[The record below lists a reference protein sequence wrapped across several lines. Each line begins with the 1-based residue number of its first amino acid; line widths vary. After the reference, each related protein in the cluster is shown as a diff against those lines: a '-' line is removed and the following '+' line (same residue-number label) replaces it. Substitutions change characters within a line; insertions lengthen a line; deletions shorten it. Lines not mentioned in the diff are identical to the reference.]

1 MKFVDEQNDVTLFFN
16 FFDNVFKTLFKVT
29 SVFAARNH
37 RSNVEGYDSLIF
49 QRFGYAALNDVLCKP
64 LCDSGFTDAGFT
76 DKTGVILCS
85 SRKNLNYPFN
95 LRTSADYRVNL
106 VFANH
111 FGQVGTVRVQI
122 RGVLAAAVLFCGAA
136 AFMRI
141 AFGLA
146 RSGKSHTFDYV
157 GIKRTDIYAGGFDNL
172 DRLTVRLFKQGHKNM
187 FRSDYIIARPT
198 SFDERPFEDPF
209 QSRCH
214 ILPRDIGGNA
224 DTYVFFDPFNDK
236 FIGKSRIEQN
246 F

>member
-1 MKFVDEQNDVTLFFN
+1 M
-16 FFDNVFKTLFKVT
+16 
-29 SVFAARNH
+29 
-37 RSNVEGYDSLIF
+37 
-49 QRFGYAALNDVLCKP
+49 LCKP

-111 FGQVGTVRVQI
+111 FGQVGTVRVQV
-122 RGVLAAAVLFCGAA
+122 RGVLAAAVLFRGAV
-136 AFMRI
+136 F
-141 AFGLA
+141 LTVTVCVA
-146 RSGKSHTFDYV
+146 RSGKSHTFDNI
-157 GIKRTDIYAGGFDNL
+157 GIERTDVYARRFDYL
-172 DRLTVRLFKQGHKNM
+172 YSLAVRFFKQGHKNM

-198 SFDERPFEDPF
+198 SFDERPFEDSF
-209 QSRCH
+209 QSRGH

-224 DTYVFFDPFNDK
+224 DTYVFFDSFNDK
-236 FIGKSRIEQN
+236 FVCKSRIEQN